1 MNSTQFIPP
10 VTLEEFRFKF
20 KLTLGKMKKDT
31 KIEYSVVQ
39 LHNQFKVVGL
49 ITKSPFIST
58 FTIDF
63 SPDIPRRFFDCDIP
77 ALVLSI
83 KNNFYSFMQ
92 SSHSYATPYG
102 NHTEQTVFFYLV
114 QMHIKIVD
122 TINYVP
128 QQQAQFL
135 NSVGVTP
142 SLLPEHTIFPAPQ
155 PPTLAQLLPP
165 LPPFVKLLLHN
176 QFLLRNM
183 ILTQHHI
190 PCLKTIKERNIPQLK
205 LMNIIMNQ
213 ILNKYKKS
221 AYLSFQLIVY
231 YKHLQINDDDIVLF
245 LDVKNIKDLYYQ
257 PIVLTVQKNIDFNKA
272 FQISFM
278 HICEHFNDYS
288 TYATLPLTCK
298 KKKKVTFSDVV
309 QVRLIV
315 EEQFEYHELLTQ

>member
-1 MNSTQFIPP
+1 MNTPQFIPP
-10 VTLEEFRFKF
+10 VTLDEFRFKF

-63 SPDIPRRFFDCDIP
+63 TPDIPRRFVECDLP

-83 KNNFYSFMQ
+83 KNNFYGFIQ
-92 SSHSYATPYG
+92 SSHNYATPYG

-114 QMHIKIVD
+114 QMHIKIMD

-128 QQQAQFL
+128 QPQAQFL
-135 NSVGVTP
+135 NSVGVSP
-142 SLLPEHTIFPAPQ
+142 LLLPEHTTFPA

-165 LPPFVKLLLHN
+165 PPPLPHN
-176 QFLLRNM
+176 KFLLRNM
-183 ILTQHHI
+183 ILMQHHI
-190 PCLKTIKERNIPQLK
+190 PCLKTTKERNIPQLK
-205 LMNIIMNQ
+205 LMIIIMNQ

-221 AYLSFQLIVY
+221 AYLSFQLIVH

-245 LDVKNIKDLYYQ
+245 LDVNNIKDLYYQ

-288 TYATLPLTCK
+288 IYATLPLTCK

-315 EEQFEYHELLTQ
+315 EEQFEYQKLLTQ

>member
-1 MNSTQFIPP
+1 
-10 VTLEEFRFKF
+10 
-20 KLTLGKMKKDT
+20 MKKDT

-63 SPDIPRRFFDCDIP
+63 APDIPRRFVDCDMP

-114 QMHIKIVD
+114 QMHIKIMD
-122 TINYVP
+122 TRLSTMYPNNRP
-128 QQQAQFL
+128 NFL
-135 NSVGVTP
+135 IQLVLHLHCYQNTQS
-142 SLLPEHTIFPAPQ
+142 SLPHNH
-155 PPTLAQLLPP
+155 PP
-165 LPPFVKLLLHN
+165 LHSYFLPCHLFVQPLLHN
-176 QFLLRNM
+176 QFLLRNI
-183 ILTQHHI
+183 ILIQHHI
-190 PCLKTIKERNIPQLK
+190 PCLKIIKERNIPQLK
-205 LMNIIMNQ
+205 LMTIIMNQ

-221 AYLSFQLIVY
+221 AYLSFQLIVH
-231 YKHLQINDDDIVLF
+231 YKHLQINEDDIVLF

-315 EEQFEYHELLTQ
+315 EEQFEYHKLLTQ